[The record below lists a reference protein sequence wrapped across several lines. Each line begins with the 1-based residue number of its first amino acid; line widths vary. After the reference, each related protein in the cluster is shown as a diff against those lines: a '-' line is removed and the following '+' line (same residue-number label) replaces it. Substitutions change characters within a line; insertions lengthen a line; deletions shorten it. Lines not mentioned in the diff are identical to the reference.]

1 MNEKAFLGI
10 VSGLPVFTARQ
21 VGSLVGAGYAKVYL
35 HRLAARGSVH
45 RLGRGFYTVHGDPM
59 VWATHVWY
67 PSYISLWHAF
77 SHHGVTTQLPALIE
91 VMAARNGSLRPVEF
105 IRTRELWGYSA
116 VTHGDFRIFMADLE
130 KAVLDAIVTGR
141 VPGDDI
147 VAAIGKC
154 DDGKLERYALKMDVA
169 TMKKTGYL
177 AERAG
182 MEMAR
187 LRKRILSDRNYVR
200 LAGAKAGN
208 GWRVKDDRNPDGG

>member
-21 VGSLVGAGYAKVYL
+21 VGALVGAGYAKVYL
-35 HRLAARGSVH
+35 HRLVRRRAIH
-45 RLGRGFYTVHGDPM
+45 RLGRGFYTVHDDPM

-77 SHHGVTTQLPALIE
+77 SHHGATTQLPATIE
-91 VMAARNGSLRPVEF
+91 VMAKRSGSLGAVEF

-130 KAVLDAIVTGR
+130 KAVLDAIATGR
-141 VPGDDI
+141 VPEDEI
-147 VAAIGKC
+147 VEAISKC
-154 DDGKLERYALKMDVA
+154 EAGRLERYALKMDVA

-187 LRKRILSDRNYVR
+187 LRKRALRDRNYAR

-208 GWRVKDDRNPDGG
+208 GWRVKGD

>member
-21 VGSLVGAGYAKVYL
+21 VGSLVGAGYSKTYL

-45 RLGRGFYTVHGDPM
+45 RLGRGFYTVHDDPV

-77 SHHGVTTQLPALIE
+77 SHHGATTQLPATIG
-91 VMAARNGSLRPVEF
+91 VMAKRSGLLGNVEF

-130 KAVLDAIVTGR
+130 KAVLDAIATGR
-141 VPGDDI
+141 VPEDEI
-147 VAAIGKC
+147 VEAISKC
-154 DDGKLERYALKMDVA
+154 EAGRLERYALKMDVA

-182 MEMAR
+182 LELPR
-187 LRKRILSDRNYVR
+187 LRKRALRDRNYAR

-208 GWRVKDDRNPDGG
+208 GWRVKGD